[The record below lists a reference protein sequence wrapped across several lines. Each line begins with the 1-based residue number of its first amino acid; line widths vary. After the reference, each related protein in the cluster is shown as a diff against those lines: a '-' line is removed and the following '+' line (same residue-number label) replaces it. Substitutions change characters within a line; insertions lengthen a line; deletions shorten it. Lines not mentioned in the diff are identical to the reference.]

1 MLRYDLKTRKRCVQ
15 IRVILWIF
23 GGRCSNN
30 SKMFLVQVIASK
42 KQIEAKYKQS
52 KEAVAMWQ
60 SRAELAVQ
68 AGEDEL
74 AREALKKRK
83 ANEEQSKTWEVQMQQ
98 QSQAV
103 DQLLANTRAMENKL
117 TEAKSKK
124 ETLKARAAS
133 AKSSKEVCSEKSCWI
148 SRASNG
154 SKIAFSS
161 LSPKTPNVS
170 QPM

>member
-1 MLRYDLKTRKRCVQ
+1 MCSHIESAAVQ
-15 IRVILWIF
+15 I
-23 GGRCSNN
+23 
-30 SKMFLVQVIASK
+30 IASK

-68 AGEDEL
+68 AGQDEL

-83 ANEEQSKTWEVQMQQ
+83 ANEEQLGTWQQQLDQ

-103 DQLLANTRAMENKL
+103 DQLLGNTRAMEAKL
-117 TEAKSKK
+117 AEAKSKK

-133 AKSSKEVCSEKSCWI
+133 AKSSKQVCRFCAPSW
-148 SRASNG
+148 RAYVTQAS
-154 SKIAFSS
+154 A
-161 LSPKTPNVS
+161 SPRGVQDVRTRSP
-170 QPM
+170 